1 MTPQIL
7 LWLIFFVA
15 LLGMLWVDLF
25 QSKSDKAIS
34 LREAGLRS
42 LEWIGAALLYC
53 GLIYWLLSPAKA
65 AEFLTGY
72 LIEKSLS
79 VDNLFVF
86 IMIFAYFNVEP
97 SHQPRVLKWGILG
110 AIVMRFVLILLGT
123 YLVSRFQWVFLI
135 FGVILLYSAYKMAFA
150 VEKEFNPNENILF
163 RGLRK
168 VLPMTGMMGNRFLA
182 KIDGKWHATPLFL
195 TVAVVEFSDLV
206 FALDSIP
213 AIFSITTDPLIVF
226 TSNIFA
232 ILGLRALYFLVSGLV
247 QLFAYLKYGVAL
259 ILAFVGVKMLI
270 VHWVHISTS
279 VSLGVVVGVLAV
291 SVALSM
297 ILAPRGQESE
307 SEPPTPSLPK

>member
-1 MTPQIL
+1 MSPHVL
-7 LWLIFFVA
+7 LWLIFGVA
-15 LLGMLWVDLF
+15 LLGMLYVDLF
-25 QSKSDKAIS
+25 QSNSDRAIT

-42 LEWIGAALLYC
+42 LEWVAAALLYC
-53 GLIYWLLSPAKA
+53 GAIYWLLSPAKA

-86 IMIFAYFNVEP
+86 IMIFSYFNVEP
-97 SHQPRVLKWGILG
+97 AHQPRVLKWGILG
-110 AIVMRFVLILLGT
+110 AIILRFVLILLGS
-123 YLVSRFQWVFLI
+123 YLVSRFEWVFVL
-135 FGVILLYSAYKMAFA
+135 FGIVLLYSAYKMAFA

-168 VLPMTGMMGNRFLA
+168 LLPMTGMHGNRFLA
-182 KIDGKWHATPLFL
+182 NIDGKWHATPLFL

-247 QLFAYLKYGVAL
+247 QLFVYLKFGVAL

-270 VHWVHISTS
+270 VHWVHISTG
-279 VSLGVVVGVLAV
+279 VSLSVVVGVLAA
-291 SVALSM
+291 SITLS
-297 ILAPRGQESE
+297 IFLAPRRKEIDSTPP
-307 SEPPTPSLPK
+307 PPTLPA

>member
-1 MTPQIL
+1 MTPHVL

-15 LLGMLWVDLF
+15 LFGMLYVDLF
-25 QSKSDKAIS
+25 QSKSEKAIT

-42 LEWIGAALLYC
+42 LEWVLAALLYC
-53 GLIYWLLSPAKA
+53 GAIYWFLTPAKA

-86 IMIFAYFNVEP
+86 IMIFSYFNVEP
-97 SHQPRVLKWGILG
+97 AHQPRVLKWGILG

-123 YLVSRFQWVFLI
+123 YLVSRFQWVFFL
-135 FGVILLYSAYKMAFA
+135 FGLILLYSAYKMAFD
-150 VEKEFNPNENILF
+150 VEKDFNPNENILF
-163 RGLRK
+163 RGLRR
-168 VLPMTGMMGNRFLA
+168 VLPMTGLYGNRFLA

-247 QLFAYLKYGVAL
+247 QMFAYLKPGVAL

-270 VHWVHISTS
+270 VHWVHISTG
-279 VSLGVVVGVLAV
+279 VSLGVVVG
-291 SVALSM
+291 
-297 ILAPRGQESE
+297 ILAASITLSVVRA
-307 SEPPTPSLPK
+307 PKH

>member
-1 MTPQIL
+1 MSPHSV
-7 LWLIFFVA
+7 LWIIFIVA
-15 LLGMLWVDLF
+15 LVVMLYIDLF
-25 QSKSDKAIS
+25 QSKSEKAVT
-34 LREAGLRS
+34 LKDAAYRS
-42 LEWIGAALLYC
+42 LEWVLAAFIYC

-86 IMIFAYFNVEP
+86 IMIFSYFNVEP
-97 SHQPRVLKWGILG
+97 SHQPRVLRWGILG
-110 AIVMRFVLILLGT
+110 AIVLRFVLILLGT
-123 YLVSRFQWVFLI
+123 YLVSRFEWVFWI
-135 FGVILLYSAYKMAFA
+135 FGAVLIYSAYKMAFA
-150 VEKEFNPNENILF
+150 AEKEFNPDDNALF

-168 VLPMTGMMGNRFLA
+168 VLPMTGLHGNRFLA

-195 TVAVVEFSDLV
+195 TVAVVEFSDVV

-247 QLFAYLKYGVAL
+247 QMFSYLKYGVAL

-270 VHWVHISTS
+270 LHWIHISTTL
-279 VSLGVVVGVLAV
+279 SLGVVVGVLAV
-291 SVALSM
+291 SIGLSVAR
-297 ILAPRGQESE
+297 APRNNR
-307 SEPPTPSLPK
+307 TPAVDGRN

>member
-34 LREAGLRS
+34 LRDAGLRS

-53 GLIYWLLSPAKA
+53 GLIYWLWSPSKA

-86 IMIFAYFNVEP
+86 IMIFSYFNVEP

-168 VLPMTGMMGNRFLA
+168 LLPMTGMHGNQFLA
-182 KIDGKWHATPLFL
+182 NIDGKWHATPLFL
-195 TVAVVEFSDLV
+195 TVSVVEFSDLV

-247 QLFAYLKYGVAL
+247 QLFVYLKFGVAL

-270 VHWVHISTS
+270 VHWVHISTG
-279 VSLGVVVGVLAV
+279 VSLSVVVGVLAA
-291 SVALSM
+291 SITLS
-297 ILAPRGQESE
+297 IFLAPRRKEIDPTPP
-307 SEPPTPSLPK
+307 PPTLPA

>member
-1 MTPQIL
+1 MSPHTL
-7 LWLIFFVA
+7 LWLIFAVA
-15 LLGMLWVDLF
+15 LVGMLYVDLF
-25 QSKSDKAIS
+25 QSRSDKAIT

-42 LEWIGAALLYC
+42 LEWVGAALLYC
-53 GLIYWLLSPAKA
+53 GAIYWLLSPAKA

-86 IMIFAYFNVEP
+86 IMIFSYFNVEP
-97 SHQPRVLKWGILG
+97 AHQPRVLKWGILG
-110 AIVMRFVLILLGT
+110 AIVLRFVLILLGS
-123 YLVSRFQWVFLI
+123 YLVSRFEWVFVL
-135 FGVILLYSAYKMAFA
+135 FGIVLLYSAYKMAFA

-168 VLPMTGMMGNRFLA
+168 ILPMTGMLGNRFLA
-182 KIDGKWHATPLFL
+182 KIDGRWHATPLFL

-247 QLFAYLKYGVAL
+247 QLFTYLKYGVAL

-270 VHWVHISTS
+270 VHWVHISTV
-279 VSLGVVVGVLAV
+279 VSLGVVVGVL
-291 SVALSM
+291 SISIALS
-297 ILAPRGQESE
+297 ILNRESR
-307 SEPPTPSLPK
+307 SA

>member
-1 MTPQIL
+1 MSPHVL
-7 LWLIFFVA
+7 LWLIFGVA
-15 LLGMLWVDLF
+15 LLGMLYVDLF
-25 QSKSDKAIS
+25 QSNSDRAIT

-42 LEWIGAALLYC
+42 LEWVAAALLYC
-53 GLIYWLLSPAKA
+53 GAIYWLLSPAKA

-86 IMIFAYFNVEP
+86 IMIFSYFNVEP
-97 SHQPRVLKWGILG
+97 AHQPRVLKWGILG
-110 AIVMRFVLILLGT
+110 AIILRFVLILLGS
-123 YLVSRFQWVFLI
+123 YLVSRFEWVFVL
-135 FGVILLYSAYKMAFA
+135 FGIVLLYSAYKMAFA

-168 VLPMTGMMGNRFLA
+168 LLPMTGMHGNRFLA
-182 KIDGKWHATPLFL
+182 NIDGKWHATPLFL

-247 QLFAYLKYGVAL
+247 QLFVYLKFGVAL

-270 VHWVHISTS
+270 VHWVHISTG
-279 VSLGVVVGVLAV
+279 VSLSVVVGVLAA
-291 SVALSM
+291 SIALS
-297 ILAPRGQESE
+297 IFLAPRRKEIDSTPP
-307 SEPPTPSLPK
+307 PPTLPA